1 MANPEWSVTPNTY
14 ETFGK
19 STRLISGVTLL
30 DPIAKSIVLLTA
42 GDVTVT
48 PAGSSQ
54 ALAFVGLPAG
64 YIIPFQV
71 KSATA
76 TAGVAATID

>member
-1 MANPEWSVTPNTY
+1 MANPEWNVTPNTY
-14 ETFGK
+14 DSFGK
-19 STRLISGVTLL
+19 STRLIDGATSL
-30 DPIAKSIVLLTA
+30 DPIAKGIVMLTS
-42 GDVTVT
+42 GDITVT
-48 PAGSSQ
+48 PAGSST
-54 ALAFVGLPAG
+54 ALAFVGLSAG